1 MTPRKFR
8 FVLSILQLCHEC
20 SVVGYG
26 MGMSSYFQVKQFEDG
41 SYTKPGVRGFPYLDP
56 AQALLLETLNQ
67 LELSG
72 SVLDLTA
79 RGGALALEF
88 HKQGLEVAALET
100 SQAAIRALK
109 LTARETSFAVLEPE
123 KVFELGRQFDLV
135 CLILPADRGS
145 ALVRFWLERAFYF
158 TKPGGRVLVTGDK
171 DKGFERY
178 FKEAKSFFGNA
189 EILERSKGLRV
200 GILEKSLTEKP
211 VRPESERFTIEAQG
225 LKLECEA
232 MPGVFSSGKLD
243 AASKVL
249 LEHLPN
255 PSGKTVLDIGA
266 GYGALGGLL
275 ALEGAKVTMLEDDW
289 FSVKSIE
296 RMIELNNLNARVLHS
311 DVDSSLE
318 KTAKFDLI
326 VMNPPFHVGKD
337 VILDVALE
345 FIQAAGR
352 HLEPGGE
359 IWVVANHFLP
369 YEQTLSSLGR
379 VREVA
384 RKNGFKVLAVQH

>member
-1 MTPRKFR
+1 
-8 FVLSILQLCHEC
+8 
-20 SVVGYG
+20 

-41 SYTKPGVRGFPYLDP
+41 SFAKPGVRGFPYLDA
-56 AQALLLETLNQ
+56 AQALLLETLGQ
-67 LELSG
+67 LEVSG

-100 SQAAIRALK
+100 SQAAITALK
-109 LTARETSFAVLEPE
+109 LTARESSFAVLEPE

-135 CLILPADRGS
+135 CLILPADRGN

-200 GILEKSLTEKP
+200 GILEKSLNENP
-211 VRPESERFTIEAQG
+211 VQPQPEHFVIEARG

-232 MPGVFSSGKLD
+232 LPGVFSSGKLD
-243 AASKVL
+243 VASKVL
-249 LEHLPN
+249 LEYLPN
-255 PSGKTVLDIGA
+255 TNSKRVLDIGA
-266 GYGALGGLL
+266 GYGALGGML

-296 RMIELNNLNARVLHS
+296 RMIELNNLSARVLHS

-318 KTAKFDLI
+318 KDAKFDLI

-379 VREVA
+379 VREVT
-384 RKNGFKVLAVQH
+384 RKSGFKVLAVQH